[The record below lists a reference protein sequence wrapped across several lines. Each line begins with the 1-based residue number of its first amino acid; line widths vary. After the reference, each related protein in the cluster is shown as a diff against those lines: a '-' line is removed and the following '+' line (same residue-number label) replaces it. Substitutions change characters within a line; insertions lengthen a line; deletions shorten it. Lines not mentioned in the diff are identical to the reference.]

1 MKKLLAIFFLFIV
14 LSSCN
19 QVKKEDTFST
29 SNEAFENVLE
39 RFPSL
44 VYSHRDS
51 VQFISKRKISI
62 ENDSVQINLI
72 KIEGDKDENQIL
84 IFKNKFNEYYAIPVF
99 TTMHRDYWNFEND
112 TILNKFPKV
121 GTTFEKEYN
130 SIFSKLKL
138 KKNFYTFHN
147 LCFNEILKFEY
158 ISDCSHL
165 NKYRKYKYSNSYG
178 LINNENWTYCSKR
191 INTNIDNVLKLWK
204 KYDTDLY
211 FGDGMFIMFDN
222 IFESNRSNK
231 PIKIK
236 CFRQDCNLLYT
247 KL

>member
-1 MKKLLAIFFLFIV
+1 MKNLLAIFFLFIV
-14 LSSCN
+14 LGSCN

-51 VQFISKRKISI
+51 VQFISERKISI
-62 ENDSVQINLI
+62 ENDSIQINLI
-72 KIEGDKDENQIL
+72 KIENDKDENQIL
-84 IFKNKFNEYYAIPVF
+84 IFKNKFNQYYAIPIF
-99 TTMHRDYWNFEND
+99 TTMHRDYWDFEND

-130 SIFSKLKL
+130 SIFKKLKL
-138 KKNFYTFHN
+138 KNNFYPFHN
-147 LCFNEILKFEY
+147 LCFNEILKFEH
-158 ISDCSHL
+158 ISDTYKL
-165 NKYRKYKYSNSYG
+165 NAYRRYLFSNYYSSFD
-178 LINNENWTYCSKR
+178 IEDETICTKR
-191 INTNIDNVLKLWK
+191 IDTNIDNILKLWK

-211 FGDGMFIMFDN
+211 LGDGMFIMFDN
-222 IFESNRSNK
+222 IFESNRTST
-231 PIKIK
+231 PIKIM
-236 CFRQDCNLLYT
+236 CFRQDCNRHYM

>member
-1 MKKLLAIFFLFIV
+1 MKKLFFLFIV
-14 LSSCN
+14 LVSCN
-19 QVKKEDTFST
+19 QVKKEDVFLT

-44 VYSHRDS
+44 VYSHKDS
-51 VQFISKRKISI
+51 VKFISERKISI
-62 ENDSVQINLI
+62 ENDSIQINLI

-130 SIFSKLKL
+130 SIFIKLKL
-138 KKNFYTFHN
+138 KKNFYSFHN
-147 LCFNEILKFEY
+147 LCFNEILKFEH
-158 ISDCSHL
+158 ISNTNKL
-165 NKYRKYKYSNSYG
+165 NEYRRYLFSNYYSS
-178 LINNENWTYCSKR
+178 IDIENESICTKR
-191 INTNIDNVLKLWK
+191 INTNIDNVLKSWK
-204 KYDTDLY
+204 NYETDLY
-211 FGDGMFIMFDN
+211 LGDGMFIMFDN
-222 IFESNRSNK
+222 LEKSVPKNT

-236 CFRQDCNLLYT
+236 CFRQDCNRHYMYL
-247 KL
+247 